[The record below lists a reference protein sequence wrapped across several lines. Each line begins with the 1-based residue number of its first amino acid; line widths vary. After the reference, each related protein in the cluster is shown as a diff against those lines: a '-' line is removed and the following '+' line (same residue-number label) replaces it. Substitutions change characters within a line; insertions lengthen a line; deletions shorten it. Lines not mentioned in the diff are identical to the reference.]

1 MAFFYE
7 LCDLGGNGFRRY
19 ATAFAVQFCPFA
31 VLVELNPVA
40 VDKHDIVARV
50 QESFLHFGECHL
62 SVGKFCLMKVCALAG
77 SLSKVMGLSLSA
89 CATCKV
95 NTLSSKNN
103 NFFIMFIF

>member
-40 VDKHDIVARV
+40 VDKHDIIARV
-50 QESFLHFGECHL
+50 QESFSILVNATFPWES
-62 SVGKFCLMKVCALAG
+62 SV
-77 SLSKVMGLSLSA
+77 
-89 CATCKV
+89 
-95 NTLSSKNN
+95 
-103 NFFIMFIF
+103 

>member
-40 VDKHDIVARV
+40 VDKHDIIARV

-62 SVGKFCLMKVCALAG
+62 FRGEVLFDESLCFSRQLVESDGFVVVGLRYL
-77 SLSKVMGLSLSA
+77 
-89 CATCKV
+89 
-95 NTLSSKNN
+95 
-103 NFFIMFIF
+103 